1 MEKELEFMRRNYP
14 DILKNE
20 PPYVAVRF
28 SPNVKLSYN
37 DDGIKQLLERQFT
50 PIKRL
55 TTKFPG
61 LRMTR
66 LYQALSPE
74 KLSALIKRA
83 QAADETYRPGPFFSY
98 FKIEYDDP
106 SQLSAIAKE
115 MQQWKEVEQA
125 VVYIPAPDPFVN
137 ASNDPRAVNQTYLDV
152 APGGIDARYAW
163 NFVGGDGQGQRLVDL
178 ERGWTFD
185 HEDLTAHGIS
195 LLHGTIRDG
204 SRAHGTAV
212 LGEISAVDNTVGCVG
227 ITPNLASVRT
237 TSYFGSTIPDAIL
250 AAIASMLFG
259 DVLLLEVQV
268 FVPGLTNM
276 WGPAEVLDDAFE
288 AIRLATALGIIVVE
302 AGGNGT
308 LNPVT
313 GGSEAPPFA
322 MNSYVAP
329 SGNAILN
336 PGGPGF
342 RDSGAIIVSAATS
355 AAPHTRM
362 AWAPHGQRID
372 NYAWGENI
380 NTLSSN
386 DSAATTLYQ
395 NGFNGTSGASPI
407 ITGAALAI
415 NGIAEASLGFRFGPR
430 QMRALLRN
438 PGTGTAPSLAE
449 ATQISVMPNLRQII
463 DNLLNIAP
471 DVYVRDFVGDTGNPH
486 TGAIS
491 ASPDV
496 IVRPV
501 AAADPQAAFGEGSG
515 TENSTTLGSSVV
527 ASTDHFIFVR
537 MRNRGG
543 SAATNVKATVFW
555 SPPASLVTPDL
566 WILAGSTTLASVPNG
581 NQLTVSNAIN
591 WPAASVPPVGHYC
604 FVGIVGN
611 ALDPAPE
618 PADFNNWDN
627 FQLFI
632 RNNNNV
638 TWRNFNVV
646 SAEPEPNAS
655 IEGFVE
661 LPFLLVGAP
670 DKARAFDIAIE
681 GKLPEG
687 ARLLFQMPLDVFRQA
702 RQYLPKSEL
711 VGKDVA
717 RAQLNPFQQ
726 TMLKSMKLPAKY
738 RGQCRLFLYIPKPLR
753 KQPFQVILRQFYR
766 GLQVGGLTWQ
776 TGAKK

>member
-20 PPYVAVRF
+20 PPYIAVRF
-28 SPNVKLSYN
+28 SPNVKLTYN
-37 DDGIKQLLERQFT
+37 DDGIKQLIDRQFA

-55 TTKFPG
+55 LTKYPG
-61 LRMTR
+61 IRMKR
-66 LYQALSPE
+66 LYQALSTDRLE
-74 KLSALIKRA
+74 ELIKKA
-83 QAADETYRPGPFFSY
+83 QATDETYRPGPFFNY
-98 FKIEYDDP
+98 YKFEHDDP
-106 SQLSAIAKE
+106 ALLPAIAKD

-125 VVYIPAPDPFVN
+125 VVYVPAPDPFVN
-137 ASNDPRAVNQTYLDV
+137 AANDPRAVNQTYLNE

-163 NFVGGDGQGQRLVDL
+163 NFAGGDGQNQRLVDL

-185 HEDLTAHGIS
+185 HEDLTAHGIT
-195 LLHGTIRDG
+195 LLNGTIRDG

-212 LGEISAVDNTVGCVG
+212 LGEITAVDNTIGCVG
-227 ITPNLASVRT
+227 ITPNLTSVRT
-237 TSYFGSTIPDAIL
+237 TSYHGSTIPDAIL
-250 AAIASMLFG
+250 AAIAAMAFG

-268 FVPGLTNM
+268 FVPGLVNM
-276 WGPAEVLDDAFE
+276 YGPAEVLDDAYE

-308 LNPVT
+308 NN
-313 GGSEAPPFA
+313 GGTPPFA

-329 SGNAILN
+329 GGNAILN
-336 PGGPGF
+336 PGGAGF
-342 RDSGAIIVSAATS
+342 RDSGAILVSAATS
-355 AAPHTRM
+355 AAPHTRLS
-362 AWAPHGQRID
+362 WAPHGQRID

-380 NTLSSN
+380 NTLQSN
-386 DSAATTLYQ
+386 DSAATSLYQ
-395 NGFNGTSGASPI
+395 TGFGGTSGASPI
-407 ITGAALAI
+407 ITGAVLAI

-438 PGTGTAPSLAE
+438 PATGTAPSPAE

-463 DNLLNIAP
+463 DNLLNITP
-471 DVYVRDFVGDTGNPH
+471 DIYVRDFVGDTGNPH
-486 TGAIS
+486 SGAIS

-496 IVRPV
+496 IVRPM
-501 AAADPQAAFGEGSG
+501 AEADPQAAFGEGSG
-515 TENSTTLGSSVV
+515 TEDSNTLGSSVV
-527 ASTDHFIFVR
+527 ATTDHFIYVR

-543 SAATNVKATVFW
+543 SVANNVQATVFW

-566 WILAGSTTLASVPNG
+566 WTLAGSTTLASVPNG

-604 FVGIVGN
+604 FVGIIGN

-618 PADFNNWDN
+618 PADFNDWNN

-655 IEGFVE
+655 VEGFVE

-670 DKARAFDIAIE
+670 DKARAFDIIIE

-687 ARLLFQMPLDVFRQA
+687 ARLMFQMPLDFYRQA
-702 RQYLPKSEL
+702 RQYFPKSEL
-711 VGKDVA
+711 AGKNEA
-717 RAQLNPFQQ
+717 RALLNPFQQ
-726 TMLKSMKLPAKY
+726 TTLKGMKLPAKY
-738 RGQCRLFLYIPKPLR
+738 RGKCKLLLYIPKPLR
-753 KQPFQVILRQFYR
+753 KQAYQLTLRQLYR

-776 TGAKK
+776 TGPRRL